1 MITSQPA
8 ANKVGPL
15 GKRAGLDVK
24 ENYNNVIRWNL
35 FPDTSLWAN
44 IGQGNP
50 ATDEMLKT
58 RAEMKNRSQTINH
71 ARVDLTKVEMEV
83 YMYERIYHNQTD
95 PYLFLAVII
104 SEKSHEAV
112 HSYVRPDGNYYNC
125 LVKKG
130 HTIINTSPNFNP
142 TIAIL
147 RMRLIERRF
156 VQEKNL

>member
-24 ENYNNVIRWNL
+24 ENYKNVIRWNL

-142 TIAIL
+142 TIAIANETDRKKVCSGKKL
-147 RMRLIERRF
+147 
-156 VQEKNL
+156 